1 MQLIIILLSVVLAL
15 ALGALAASTP
25 YYILIISVI
34 LVGISVIAFLS
45 PKTSLVFLVFSMLLS
60 PEINVGGL
68 AGQERAVVF
77 RYDDILLMV
86 IFLSWFARTAIYKTK
101 AFITETPVQRP
112 MLLFTAVCVLSTSLG
127 ILRGEVRFDVAA
139 FYLLKY
145 VEYFLLY
152 FMTVN
157 IVETK
162 EEARKYLYY
171 GLFVAFVVTV
181 YALYYYL
188 NAGPGARASG
198 PFEAPLD
205 SPQESE
211 PASLGGYYL
220 IVFGLL
226 LGLIGEVSGPV
237 LLRSLGA
244 LALMMPVFMLTLSR
258 SSYIGLMASLAA
270 LLVINRKRKLLLAVL
285 LLVGFGALSLT
296 PTIST
301 LTKQRVEST
310 YKGIYAVEAFETPFG
325 TVKLETSAAMRV
337 RTWMRSLFY
346 WLPKHLVLG
355 NGVTGVGLVDAQ
367 IPLVIGETGL
377 LGLAAWL
384 WMIAVAFRTS
394 WRVHR
399 KAEDPLFRGLALGY
413 MVGLVGLLAQS
424 VGVNTFII
432 VRIMEPFWFLTAL
445 MMVVYRQTVTASA

>member
-1 MQLIIILLSVVLAL
+1 MPIILVIV
-15 ALGALAASTP
+15 ALAAAGWLGFLAT
-25 YYILIISVI
+25 SVHKF
-34 LVGISVIAFLS
+34 GIMMLLGTAMLSLFALLS
-45 PKTSLVFLVFSMLLS
+45 PRLSLVLLVFSMLLS
-60 PEINVGGL
+60 PEIHVGAL
-68 AGQERAVVF
+68 AGQERTVVF
-77 RYDDILLMV
+77 RYDDILLVV
-86 IFLSWFARTAIYKTK
+86 IFLSWFAKTAVFKTK
-101 AFITETPVQRP
+101 AFITETPVQKP
-112 MLLFTAVCVLSTSLG
+112 MLLYTAICVLSTSLG
-127 ILRGEVRFDVAA
+127 ILRGEVRSEVAA
-139 FYLLKY
+139 FYVLKY

-162 EEARKYLYY
+162 EEVKKYLYY
-171 GLFVAFVVTV
+171 GLFVAFVVTA
-181 YALYYYL
+181 YAMFYYL
-188 NAGPGARASG
+188 NAGPGARATS

-205 SPQESE
+205 RPQESE

-226 LGLIGEVSGPV
+226 LGLVGEASGPV
-237 LLRSLGA
+237 LWRSLGA

-270 LLVINRKRKLLLAVL
+270 LLAINRKRKLLLAGL
-285 LLVGFGALSLT
+285 LAVGVGALSLA
-296 PTIST
+296 PAIST
-301 LTKQRVEST
+301 LVKQRVEYT
-310 YKGIYAVEAFETPFG
+310 YKGTYAVEAFETPFG

-337 RTWMRSLFY
+337 RTWMRSVFY
-346 WLPKHLVLG
+346 WLPKHIVLG

-384 WMIAVAFRTS
+384 WMITVAFRTA

-445 MMVVYRQTVTASA
+445 MMVLHRQVVQAKV